1 MKKLFSLLA
10 IFVMALSMNAQQN
23 NATLLQGQAYQ
34 IMQTMERDSV
44 PQMTIGVGGLIAN
57 GPAVSPRTVSPPAS
71 AQRPAAN
78 NGVPAKAKTTKI
90 NGVEVF
96 VTPYGLHLPGDM
108 FPDPNTGEELVVDD
122 YGNVL
127 KTGKMW
133 KQAPLPNPSN
143 NTGNATASLT
153 VVPSIGDLYDT
164 LPGGRIVAIGD
175 VRVIDSAGSTTQA
188 GSGTASTG
196 GESKFKKMQIAPNEI
211 LFNEETGEVAL
222 LDRRRERLRTN
233 RGYGVGTS
241 PEEDHQPNTWPNAMA
256 ARFSSIDGSGSAASG
271 GMMLGAGGVACGPT
285 VVYNQRPRAVATY
298 GVRGGDCWTPSWRR

>member
-10 IFVMALSMNAQQN
+10 IFVMALSLNAQS
-23 NATLLQGQAYQ
+23 NADLLQGQTYQ
-34 IMQTMERDSV
+34 MMQTMQREGV
-44 PQMTIGVGGLIAN
+44 PEMTIAVGGQSAN
-57 GPAVSPRTVSPPAS
+57 GPAVSPRNPSPPAS
-71 AQRPAAN
+71 AHRPAAN
-78 NGVPAKAKTTKI
+78 NAAGSAKAKTTKI

-96 VTPYGLHLPGDM
+96 ITPYGLHLPGDM
-108 FPDPNTGEELVVDD
+108 FPDPNTGEELIVDD

-133 KQAPLPNPSN
+133 KQTPVPNPNN
-143 NTGNATASLT
+143 NTGTATASLT
-153 VVPSIGDLYDT
+153 VMPTIGDLYDT

-175 VRVIDSAGSTTQA
+175 VRVIDPAGSTAQA
-188 GSGTASTG
+188 GSGTTSTG
-196 GESKFKKMQIAPNEI
+196 GGSKFQKMQIAPNEI

-233 RGYGVGTS
+233 RGYGVGTN

-256 ARFSSIDGSGSAASG
+256 ARFSSIDGSGSAMSG
-271 GMMLGAGGVACGPT
+271 GAMFGGGVAYGQT

-298 GVRGGDCWTPSWRR
+298 GVRGGDCWRPQWRR